1 MKRYVIAAGVGSFV
15 FAAAVGSASVLGVDA
30 GVAQTGVGEL
40 GGDPDGVQVVSYK
53 TESDTGESYG
63 VRVGGINDVPA
74 GSELFAVIYDS
85 SDNKLKDSGAVVYDG
100 SGNASFTW
108 RGGPQDIEQI
118 DSLRLTFE
126 SGD

>member
-1 MKRYVIAAGVGSFV
+1 MKRYVIAAGIGSFV
-15 FAAAVGSASVLGVDA
+15 FAAAVGSASALGVNA

-40 GGDPDGVQVVSYK
+40 GGDPDGVKVVSYK

-63 VRVGGINDVPA
+63 VRVGSINDVPK
-74 GSELFAVIYDS
+74 GSELFAVIYDK
-85 SDNKLKDSGAVVYDG
+85 DGKKLKDSGAVIYDG

-108 RGGPQDIEQI
+108 RGGPQDIEKI
-118 DSLRLTFE
+118 ESLRLTFE

>member
-1 MKRYVIAAGVGSFV
+1 MNRYVIAAGVGSLV
-15 FAAAVGSASVLGVDA
+15 FAAAVGSASALDVNA

-40 GGDPDGVQVVSYK
+40 GGDPDGVRVVSYK

-74 GSELFAVIYDS
+74 GSEMFAVIYDGS
-85 SDNKLKDSGAVVYDG
+85 GNKLKDSGGVIYDG

-118 DSLRLTFE
+118 ESLRLTFE